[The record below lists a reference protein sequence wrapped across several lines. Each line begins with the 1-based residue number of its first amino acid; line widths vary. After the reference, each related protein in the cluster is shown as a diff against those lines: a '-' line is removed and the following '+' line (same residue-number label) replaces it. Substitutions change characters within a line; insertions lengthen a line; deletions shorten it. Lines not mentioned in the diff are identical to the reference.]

1 MTPIEK
7 KVNDILSS
15 VLVCLPGVIDS
26 VDAATSFCNVT
37 PIVFNK
43 TKMPSIPSV
52 PILSLGSSSKYLKFK
67 SSPGDKVTL
76 LFSQLDWG
84 KYLSNSSTGD
94 TENKEQFNLTS
105 CIALPFDVHSRA
117 NNKALPATDWEIV
130 GDFTLNGNFIH
141 NGNTTQTGN
150 TTTTGVIT
158 SPTVVASNSLTVQGV
173 EQAAHVHSG
182 VTIGNQDTNPVGT

>member
-15 VLVCLPGVIDS
+15 VLVCLPGIIET
-26 VDAATSFCNVT
+26 VDPTNSFCNVT
-37 PIVFNK
+37 PIVFNGA
-43 TKMPSIPSV
+43 KMPPIPNV

-84 KYLSNSSTGD
+84 VYLINSSIGT
-94 TENKEQFNLTS
+94 TQNKEQFNLTS

-117 NNKALPATDWEIV
+117 NNKALPVTDWEMV

-150 TTTTGVIT
+150 FNVTGTATATIVE
-158 SPTVVASNSLTVQGV
+158 AQNSLTVAGT
-173 EQAAHVHSG
+173 EMASHVHGG
-182 VTIGNQDTNPVGT
+182 VDRGPNSTDPV